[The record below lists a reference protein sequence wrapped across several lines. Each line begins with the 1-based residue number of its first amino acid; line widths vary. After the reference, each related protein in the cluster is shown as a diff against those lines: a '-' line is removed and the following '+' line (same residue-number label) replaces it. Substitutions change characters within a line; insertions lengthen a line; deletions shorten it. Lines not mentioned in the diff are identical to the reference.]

1 MIDIVI
7 IKMVV
12 SFYLLTLRS
21 KIVTME
27 WKKLKIV
34 SSADAMD
41 PGIVHSSSTVTV
53 RSRDELK
60 LGQRVP
66 YDDPGGALPS
76 IKVAEISPETLVLQV
91 GERKV
96 EIGFGKYT
104 RLASAGRDYTNFTL
118 EARLE

>member
-1 MIDIVI
+1 MKWNNLI
-7 IKMVV
+7 
-12 SFYLLTLRS
+12 
-21 KIVTME
+21 
-27 WKKLKIV
+27 IV

-53 RSRDELK
+53 HGRDELK

-76 IKVAEISPETLVLQV
+76 IKVAEISPEKLVLQV

-96 EIGFGKYT
+96 EISFGSYT

-118 EARLE
+118 EAHLE